1 MLRVTIEQ
9 LADTVRLDL
18 HGTLGGE
25 WVPLVEQ
32 HWRSIVNGQRV
43 SPKVT
48 VVLADVDFIDGDGV
62 RLLRRMAD
70 RGAEFVVSGC
80 MNRHLIDTLRQD
92 VRATQGAGMM
102 ATQTTT
108 PGIDLK
114 AYEDKI
120 VAKIREVSAR
130 IDQIEATTKAKRAQA
145 EVAAITGLKT
155 AREGMEKKLNELRTT
170 QATQVARAKT
180 EIDAAIVKLEEALED
195 FREKFATP
203 TGKEH

>member
-1 MLRVTIEQ
+1 MLRVAIEQ
-9 LADTVRLDL
+9 LRDTVRFDL

-32 HWRSIVNGQRV
+32 QWRSIVNGHGV

-48 VVLADVDFIDGDGV
+48 VVLADVDFIDADGV

-80 MNRHLIDTLRQD
+80 MNRYVIDTLQHD
-92 VRATQGAGMM
+92 GRAVEGVGIM

-114 AYEDKI
+114 AYEDRI
-120 VAKIREVSAR
+120 VATIREVSAR
-130 IDQIEATTKAKRAQA
+130 INQFEATAKAKRAQA
-145 EVAAITGLKT
+145 EIAAVSGLKT
-155 AREGMEKKLNELRTT
+155 AREGIETKLNELRTT

-180 EIDAAIVKLEEALED
+180 EIDASVVKLEKALED
-195 FREKFATP
+195 FREKYTTAA
-203 TGKEH
+203 GKEH

>member
-1 MLRVTIEQ
+1 M
-9 LADTVRLDL
+9 RLDL
-18 HGTLGGE
+18 HGTLSGE

-32 HWRSIVNGQRV
+32 HWRSILNGQGV

-48 VVLADVDFIDGDGV
+48 VVLADVDFIDADGV

-80 MNRHLIDTLRQD
+80 MNRYVIDTLQQD
-92 VRATQGAGMM
+92 VRAIEGVEMM

-130 IDQIEATTKAKRAQA
+130 IDQIETTTKAKRAQA
-145 EVAAITGLKT
+145 EIAAITGLKT
-155 AREGMEKKLNELRTT
+155 AREGIETKLNELRTT

-180 EIDAAIVKLEEALED
+180 EIDAAVVKLEKALED
-195 FREKFATP
+195 FREKYTTP
-203 TGKEH
+203 AGKEH

>member
-1 MLRVTIEQ
+1 MLRVAIEQ

-32 HWRSIVNGQRV
+32 HWRSIVNGHGV

-48 VVLADVDFIDGDGV
+48 VVLADVDFIDADGV

-70 RGAEFVVSGC
+70 RGADFVVSGC
-80 MNRHLIDTLRQD
+80 MNRYVIETMQQD
-92 VRATQGAGMM
+92 VRATEGVGMM

-114 AYEDKI
+114 PYEDKI
-120 VAKIREVSAR
+120 VAKIRGVSAR
-130 IDQIEATTKAKRAQA
+130 IDEIETTTKAKRAQA
-145 EVAAITGLKT
+145 EIAAISRLKT
-155 AREGMEKKLNELRTT
+155 AREGIETKLNELRTT
-170 QATQVARAKT
+170 HAPQVARAKG
-180 EIDAAIVKLEEALED
+180 EIDAAVVKLERALED
-195 FREKFATP
+195 FREKYTTA
-203 TGKEH
+203 GKEA